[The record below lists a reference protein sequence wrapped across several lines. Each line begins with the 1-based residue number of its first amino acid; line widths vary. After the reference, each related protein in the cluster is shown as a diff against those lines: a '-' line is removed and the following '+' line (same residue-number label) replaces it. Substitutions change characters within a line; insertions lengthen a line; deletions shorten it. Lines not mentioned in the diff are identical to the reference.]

1 MIVLLGLSSLPV
13 TYILIILL
21 LTLTMNVL
29 NNHFMFL
36 MIMFGV

>member
-29 NNHFMFL
+29 NNHFMLL

>member
-1 MIVLLGLSSLPV
+1 MTDLLGLSPLSV
-13 TYILIILL
+13 TYVLVILL

-29 NNHFMFL
+29 NNGFMLL

>member
-1 MIVLLGLSSLPV
+1 MNVLLGLSPLSV
-13 TYILIILL
+13 TYILMVLL

-29 NNHFMFL
+29 NNCFMLL